1 MCRICGEFEVMT
13 FAGGTMD
20 CCSAKCAD
28 EAHEGILDALSDSRG
43 ELTECA
49 DEAHEGILD
58 ALSDSRGEL
67 TDDGEPGGSH
77 DLSDDAEALASAG
90 YGTDEDYGYYG
101 EDSHLDSYYEDRFDI
116 GVE

>member
-1 MCRICGEFEVMT
+1 MYELIPMCRVCGEFEVMS
-13 FAGGTMD
+13 FPGGSMD
-20 CCSAKCAD
+20 FCSGRCAD
-28 EAHEGILDALSDSRG
+28 EAHEM
-43 ELTECA
+43 
-49 DEAHEGILD
+49 ILD

-67 TDDGEPGGSH
+67 TDDGEPAGSY

-116 GVE
+116 GGE